1 MGFGEA
7 IRTCFSKYATFA
19 GRAPRSEYWWFT
31 LFTSIVATL
40 ALIPV
45 FAAGGPEQVAPWMLA
60 PVGIVLLA
68 MFLPGPAVSVRRLH
82 DSNRSGWWYLI
93 NLVPYVGGLVFLVFM
108 LLPGTDGENRFGPRP
123 G

>member
-45 FAAGGPEQVAPWMLA
+45 FAAGGPEQVAP
-60 PVGIVLLA
+60 
-68 MFLPGPAVSVRRLH
+68 
-82 DSNRSGWWYLI
+82 
-93 NLVPYVGGLVFLVFM
+93 
-108 LLPGTDGENRFGPRP
+108 
-123 G
+123 